1 MTKQEIES
9 RMAEHLSSEE
19 NLKRE
24 MIEWIRR
31 NCSLRYANK
40 KLGLDSAYTSRVLNG
55 KQKISLKRLMEMVN
69 DIEGIK
75 RKSENFVVSLE
86 YPTIG

>member
-1 MTKQEIES
+1 MTKQEIEN

-19 NLKRE
+19 KLKTE
-24 MIEWIRR
+24 MIEWVRR

-75 RKSENFVVSLE
+75 RKSENFVIPVE